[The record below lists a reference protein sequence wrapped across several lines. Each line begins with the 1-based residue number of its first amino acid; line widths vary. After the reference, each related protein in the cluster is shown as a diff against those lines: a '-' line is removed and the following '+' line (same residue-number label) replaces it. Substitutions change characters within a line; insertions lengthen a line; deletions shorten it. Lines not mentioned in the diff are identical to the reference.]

1 MANKVKIAVDV
12 MGGEKSP
19 KKIIDGINIALKDNH
34 EVFFN
39 LYGQENLI
47 KKEVS
52 KNKLLLKNCEIINA
66 SDVILDDES
75 PLTGAKKSKN
85 TSKNYFNYLF
95 QIHS

>member
-19 KKIIDGINIALKDNH
+19 KKIIDGINISLKDNN

-39 LYGQENLI
+39 LYGHEDLI

-52 KNKLLLKNCEIINA
+52 KNKLLLKKNRLIY
-66 SDVILDDES
+66 DVKQTIKD
-75 PLTGAKKSKN
+75 
-85 TSKNYFNYLF
+85 
-95 QIHS
+95 